1 MLTDVLKA
9 TYSAQDCSYALQF
22 RNFTN
27 FRRDITRGG
36 QLLFPRRTAP
46 GPGGGEY
53 RYAHLVE
60 MAILLSVGTY
70 RNRHLGKSVMWG
82 LARLLQGNDYGS
94 KKINALPN
102 DQRSAIFNGLSEFA
116 DTDFPEASPK
126 DLQWLVDFPTVYFD
140 KDFIS
145 RDPEAPTLMLYNSAA
160 HRGGPAEVELVED
173 MPATELQERVI
184 ALCSQG
190 ATSQDV
196 AAYIEEQFDDIPVL
210 NLTTM
215 LRRIDER
222 LALRLKSQSIRGA

>member
-36 QLLFPRRTAP
+36 HLLFPRRAAP

-53 RYAHLVE
+53 RYVHLVE

-70 RNRHLGKSVMWG
+70 RNRHLGKNVMWG
-82 LARLLQGNDYGS
+82 LARLLQDHGC
-94 KKINALPN
+94 KKINALP
-102 DQRSAIFNGLSEFA
+102 DDEKKAVLFGDSGFDEA
-116 DTDFPEASPK
+116 DFPEGSPR
-126 DLQWLVDFPTVYFD
+126 DLQGLADFPAIYFD
-140 KDFIS
+140 EDFIS
-145 RDPEAPTLMLYNSAA
+145 RDPAKPTLLIYNSAA
-160 HRGGPAEVELVED
+160 PRGGAALVELVED
-173 MPATELQERVI
+173 MPATELQKRVI
-184 ALCSQG
+184 ALCSQN